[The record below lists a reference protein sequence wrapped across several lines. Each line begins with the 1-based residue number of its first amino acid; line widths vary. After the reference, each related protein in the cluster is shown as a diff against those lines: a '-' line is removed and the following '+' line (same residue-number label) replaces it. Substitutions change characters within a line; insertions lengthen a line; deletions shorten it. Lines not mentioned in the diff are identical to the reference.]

1 MDEKVVGTVGEP
13 RRYRTQNHER
23 FLILMVKTAPKFV
36 TSDPP
41 DQDKLAV
48 VLALA
53 EEQVRL
59 QLRADGLETELKT
72 TYARFQDIAHKQ
84 LPDAMDAAGTDHIGL
99 PDLGYDVKLKPWYD
113 GSLPKREDGERRQQA
128 ISWLIDNEHG
138 DLIKTTVTVSFGRH
152 EHNLAISTFE
162 SIKNYLAE
170 QGLPNIVALSEDV
183 HHMTFKAFLREQ
195 TEAGVVLPLDT
206 LNAVVGR
213 VAKIEE
219 RKDK

>member
-1 MDEKVVGTVGEP
+1 MAAK
-13 RRYRTQNHER
+13 
-23 FLILMVKTAPKFV
+23 APAFV
-36 TSDPP
+36 TEDAP

-53 EEQVRL
+53 EEQVTL
-59 QLRADGLETELKT
+59 QKGADVLEEKLKGI
-72 TYARFQDIAHKQ
+72 YARYQEVAHKL
-84 LPDAMDAAGTDHIGL
+84 LPDAMDAAGTDHVGL

-113 GSLPKREDGERRQQA
+113 GSLPKKEEPEKRQA
-128 ISWLIDNEHG
+128 ALDWITSNEHG
-138 DLIKTTVTVSFGRH
+138 DLIKTTVTVLFGRH
-152 EHNLAISTFE
+152 EHNLAVSTFE
-162 SIKNYLAE
+162 AIKQYLAE
-170 QGLPNIVALSEDV
+170 QGLTNIVAMQEDV
-183 HHMTFKAFLREQ
+183 HHMTYKAFLREQ